1 MKKVWILSFE
11 CAGIV
16 KVGGLG
22 EAVYNIAKHVA
33 SRGFDVTLFMPSHG
47 VHKKGDMKEKL
58 TLQVS
63 NPPIKGHVRDNSF
76 LPYRRPFAYKIG
88 VSTGSMSGFEVVLF
102 YGLNNATSD
111 ILDEETVYKSGL
123 IEDKSLLLAK
133 GVSGYV
139 DNLLRLG
146 ISLPDVIHAHDYH
159 AIPAAVLAKQKL
171 ATYNH
176 RAALVLTIHLLSGTK
191 CSWKYLGD
199 SWCGI
204 DDKSHQV
211 YLHGGKLET
220 RYRAVLRNAKFKL
233 ESFGAVEADVLASV
247 SESYLQ
253 EEVMKQIGEGCEG
266 KATFHWNGCD
276 WDHSRMLEDVLTRFG
291 DDIRS
296 TLGVAEVKR
305 RDLRRYFLTKAI
317 GNLRAEE
324 PTVDEEKVRQTLSSF
339 KNVPFIGNG
348 KLQPFVEDGP
358 MALMTGRLTEQK
370 GLDILFKAIPYVLGK
385 VPKAKIVLLMLPLE
399 EELRLMKKSARMM
412 ERCRHSLRIVFGKA
426 PSIYSL
432 AHLASDVFVCPSKW
446 EPFGIMALEAMATG
460 NPVVTTA
467 VGGLKEIV
475 VDVNQ
480 DIENGTGIL
489 VPKNDHVSL
498 GKALASLLAVELISE
513 SCQGATGPERLQ
525 VQETSKAI
533 SDDALRETVLRQPSY
548 GFRLRENAI
557 RRVETTFRWSK
568 TIEMVTDAYEKAI
581 RSANAS

>member
-1 MKKVWILSFE
+1 MKRVWILSFE

-22 EAVYNIAKHVA
+22 EAVYNITKHLA
-33 SRGFDVTLFMPSHG
+33 SKGFDVTLFMPSHG
-47 VHKKGDMKEKL
+47 VHKKCDLRERL
-58 TLQVS
+58 ALQD
-63 NPPIKGHVRDNSF
+63 NYLLIKGHVTDRSF

-88 VSTGSMSGFEVVLF
+88 VQTGSMNGFRVVLF
-102 YGLNNATSD
+102 HGLNNAASS

-123 IEDKSLLLAK
+123 IEDKSLLLAR
-133 GVSGYV
+133 GVSGCV
-139 DNLLRLG
+139 DNLQRLAM
-146 ISLPDVIHAHDYH
+146 SPPDVIHAHDYH

-171 ATYNH
+171 AAYNH

-199 SWCGI
+199 GWCGI
-204 DDKSHQV
+204 EDKSHQV

-220 RYRAVLRNAKFKL
+220 RYRTVLKNAKLKL

-247 SESYLQ
+247 SKSYLQ
-253 EEVMKQIGEGCEG
+253 DEVMNQIGEGCEG
-266 KATFHWNGCD
+266 KTAFHWNGCD
-276 WDHSRMLEDVLTRFG
+276 WDHGRMLEDVLKRFG

-296 TLGVAEVKR
+296 TLKVAEIKR
-305 RDLRRYFLTKAI
+305 HDLRRYFLTKAI

-324 PTVDEEKVRQTLSSF
+324 PTVDEEKIRQTLSSF
-339 KNVPFIGNG
+339 KKAPFIGDG
-348 KLQPFVEDGP
+348 KLQPFDEDGP

-399 EELRLMKKSARMM
+399 EELGLMRKSARMM
-412 ERCRHSLRIVFGKA
+412 ERYRHSLRIVFGRA

-460 NPVVTTA
+460 NPVVATE

-475 VDVNQ
+475 IDVGQ

-489 VPKNDHVSL
+489 VPKNDYESL
-498 GKALASLLAVELISE
+498 GKAFASLLAVELVSE
-513 SCQGATGPERLQ
+513 SCQGATDAEYTE
-525 VQETSKAI
+525 VQQISKAI
-533 SDDALRETVLRQPSY
+533 SDDVLRDTVLRQPSY
-548 GFRLRENAI
+548 GLRLRENAI

-568 TIEMVTDAYEKAI
+568 TIDMVIDAYEKAI